1 MTPGI
6 RKAITV
12 IFIFLGLFLGIRYL
26 LPLVS
31 PFLLGLILALA
42 AEPLIRFLTG
52 KLRLRRGLAAGIGV
66 SMSFC
71 FLAFLVLMACGLILR
86 ELRALAGILP
96 DLENTIRGG
105 MDSLSG
111 WAMELVQKAP
121 DGVRA
126 MLTRNV
132 TVFFTD
138 GSALLDRVTN
148 WLLKLASGFLSAVP
162 DSALTLGTAVISSFM
177 ISAKLPK
184 ITAFCRSRLPMAKL
198 QPIFATLKRLKT
210 ALWGWLKAQLKL
222 SGVTFLV
229 VAAGFLLLG
238 IPYAPLWAAL
248 VAIVDAFPVLGTGA
262 ALIPWSLI
270 SFLQGDRVQAFGLL
284 GLYAAA
290 ALTRS
295 VLEPRL
301 VGRQL
306 GLDPLV
312 TLAALYVGYKLFGL
326 LGMLLAPMLAVTVA
340 QLLPSEHPS
349 E

>member
-6 RKAITV
+6 RKAISIILTFLV
-12 IFIFLGLFLGIRYL
+12 IFLGIRYL
-26 LPLVS
+26 LPLFF

-42 AEPLIRFLTG
+42 AEPLVRFLTG
-52 KLRLRRGLAAGIGV
+52 RLRMRRGLAAGIGV

-71 FLAFLVLMACGLILR
+71 FLAFLVLVACGLILR
-86 ELRALAGILP
+86 ELRALTGILP

-111 WAMELVQKAP
+111 WALELARKAP
-121 DGVRA
+121 DGVRPL
-126 MLTRNV
+126 LTQNV
-132 TVFFTD
+132 TEFFTD
-138 GSALLDRVTN
+138 GSALLDRVTA

-177 ISAKLPK
+177 FSAKLPK
-184 ITAFCRSRLPMAKL
+184 LKAFCRSRLPMGRLA
-198 QPIFATLKRLKT
+198 PAFAALKRLKT

-229 VAAGFLLLG
+229 VMAGFLLLG
-238 IPYAPLWAAL
+238 IPYAPLWAVL
-248 VAIVDAFPVLGTGA
+248 VALVDAFPILGTGA
-262 ALIPWSLI
+262 ALVPWSLI
-270 SFLQGDRVQAFGLL
+270 CFLQGDRVQAFGLL

-312 TLAALYVGYKLFGL
+312 TLAALYVGYKLFGI
-326 LGMLLAPMLAVTVA
+326 LGMLLAPMLAVTAA
-340 QLLPSEHPS
+340 QLIEWKM
-349 E
+349 

>member
-12 IFIFLGLFLGIRYL
+12 IFIFLGLFLGIRHL

-52 KLRLRRGLAAGIGV
+52 RLRLRRGLAAGIGV

-111 WAMELVQKAP
+111 WAMELAQKAP
-121 DGVRA
+121 DGIRT

-132 TVFFTD
+132 TAFFTD